1 MSFLVFA
8 MDNSGCIRRMKPIRL
23 SIFLKKTVLFAP
35 FIYYRC
41 HADDFINIW
50 LLQKLWALIDTIDV
64 AGRLVITMSITNR
77 IVYKLLQSKLND
89 LSCIYVK

>member
-1 MSFLVFA
+1 
-8 MDNSGCIRRMKPIRL
+8 MKPIRL

-35 FIYYRC
+35 FIYY
-41 HADDFINIW
+41 ADDFINIW

-64 AGRLVITMSITNR
+64 AGRLMITMSITNR

-89 LSCIYVK
+89 LSCMYVK